1 MWYNIFVMKKET
13 KIKILKIC
21 IVILIIVAIFLA
33 IYLPLKLTGTLDKID
48 SAEKLKEIILQSG
61 GYGYVI
67 FFLIQFVQVSFLP
80 IPAMV
85 TTVAG
90 TLVFGPWITSLISIV
105 AVILASLFSFFLG
118 KKLGRRAVVWIAG
131 EKETKKWEEKLAR
144 GKYVFFLMMLF
155 PLFPDDI
162 LCLVVGA
169 TGMSYKFFLITN
181 IITRPIGI
189 ITTCFLGSGH
199 LIPFSGWGIPVWIVL
214 IIVGAILF
222 YLSFKFQPQI
232 ENFVLSLA
240 EKITKKGKKQL
251 KTASAT
257 TNASNTNENDEN
269 AEKLDR
275 QQNINEP
282 NIKSTSTNKHSAE
295 STGEHANE
303 LLTTQDEVKEIEDND
318 KEQNNKDKNKKK
330 D

>member
-1 MWYNIFVMKKET
+1 MKKET

-232 ENFVLSLA
+232 EKFVLSLA
-240 EKITKKGKKQL
+240 DKITKKGKKQL
-251 KTASAT
+251 KTTSAT
-257 TNASNTNENDEN
+257 TNAQKNTNENVEN
-269 AEKLDR
+269 VKNLDS

-282 NIKSTSTNKHSAE
+282 SIKSTSTNKHSAE
-295 STGEHANE
+295 SNNEHANE
-303 LLTTQDEVKEIEDND
+303 LLTTQDEVKEIEDSN
-318 KEQNNKDKNKKK
+318 KEQNNKDKNNQEKN